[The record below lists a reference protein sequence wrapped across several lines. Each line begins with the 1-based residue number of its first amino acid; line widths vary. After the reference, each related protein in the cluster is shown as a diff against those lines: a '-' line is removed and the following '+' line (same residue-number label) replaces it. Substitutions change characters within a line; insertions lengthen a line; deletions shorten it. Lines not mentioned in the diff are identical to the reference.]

1 MHMTSFFVLEVGILL
16 SRNKVSKCVLSA
28 TKISAHTSEIECL
41 HRLCVSLYIDLA
53 SSRLLGAP
61 IQKRMLST
69 HGLSLTF
76 FLQAHR
82 AVIHLPD

>member
-1 MHMTSFFVLEVGILL
+1 MHTTSFFVLEVGILL
-16 SRNKVSKCVLSA
+16 SRKTVSSVLSA

-53 SSRLLGAP
+53 PSRVLGAP
-61 IQKRMLST
+61 IQKKVLST
-69 HGLSLTF
+69 QVLSLTI

-82 AVIHLPD
+82 AVIHVPD